1 MSDHSVTKEEIA
13 AFFEPDN
20 SIEFEDKKLGR
31 VAILANQIQELERE
45 ISEQET
51 IIKSLREKKRQ
62 ISEDLLPAVMTE
74 HGLSEI
80 TLNDGSKVTV
90 KKFYSCTIPTDR
102 TEKALDWLRQHGHDG
117 LIKHRLTIDFT
128 RDKDAQALQVKKELE
143 GKGLYPGDKEWVE
156 PSTLRGFAREQVE
169 AGGLLP
175 PDDCFNLF
183 IGERATIK

>member
-1 MSDHSVTKEEIA
+1 MTTVSKEEIA
-13 AFFEPDN
+13 AYFEPDD
-20 SIEFEDKKLGR
+20 IAEFEDKKLGR
-31 VAILANQIQELERE
+31 MATLANQVLDLEKE

-51 IIKSLREKKRQ
+51 ALKSLKEKKRQ
-62 ISEDLLPAVMTE
+62 ITEDLLPAVMTE
-74 HGLSEI
+74 HGLSDI
-80 TLNDGSKVTV
+80 TLSDGRQITV

-128 RDKDAQALQVKKELE
+128 RDKDDQALQVKKELE